1 MFKTKGIGKIENVCI
16 TASRDKTIGVWDYLH
31 GTQLV
36 SLIGHEN
43 WVKDIIIFERF
54 DFLISV
60 GEDKTI
66 RVWDL
71 NKKK

>member
-1 MFKTKGIGKIENVCI
+1 M
-16 TASRDKTIGVWDYLH
+16 H
-31 GTQLV
+31 GTNLFN
-36 SLIGHEN
+36 LTGHEN
-43 WVKDIIIFERF
+43 WVKDICIFEKF

-66 RVWDL
+66 RIWDL